1 MIAVA
6 DAFDS
11 MTSTRSYRGAR
22 SVPDALSELRRC
34 AGTQFDL
41 TFVEALVIALESEGW
56 ASEIAAVPERSRQR
70 VRPRARRSTTT
81 TRRPSL
87 IESA

>member
-22 SVPDALSELRRC
+22 PVDEAVAELQRC
-34 AGTQFDL
+34 KDTQFDPVMVDAM
-41 TFVEALVIALESEGW
+41 VEAVAEEGW
-56 ASEIAAVPERSRQR
+56 QAATPPTADEIAAQSSFSIDDDDPFIDMRSQ
-70 VRPRARRSTTT
+70 VGP
-81 TRRPSL
+81 
-87 IESA
+87 